1 MFKRGYENGEKIIEI
16 VEGNLDVVLYS
27 EKANGTF
34 YFYRFEPENVI
45 GKKFG
50 NTVNIVSQN
59 NMKALLAECGIMDYN
74 GFIMQLVRQ
83 AVAEGMTARY
93 EM

>member
-1 MFKRGYENGEKIIEI
+1 MFKRGYANGAKIIEI
-16 VEGNLDVVLYS
+16 VEGNLDVVLYN
-27 EKANGTF
+27 EKETSF
-34 YFYRFEPENVI
+34 YFFRFEPEKVI

-50 NTVNIVSQN
+50 NTATIVSQN
-59 NMKALLAECGIMDYN
+59 DIKGLLAECGIMDYN

-83 AVAEGMTARY
+83 AVAEGMTERY